1 MSGCAF
7 ADCGRPACPVC
18 GPARVL
24 SQSRGLNPQASL
36 LSEETSAVVVEAMR
50 EDAPAIPQAERPRPA
65 WLPKK
70 RHRVG
75 PHR

>member
-1 MSGCAF
+1 MSSCAF

-24 SQSRGLNPQASL
+24 SESSGLKPQASF
-36 LSEETSAVVVEAMR
+36 LSVETSAVLLEAMR
-50 EDAPAIPQAERPRPA
+50 EDAPATPQPERPRPA